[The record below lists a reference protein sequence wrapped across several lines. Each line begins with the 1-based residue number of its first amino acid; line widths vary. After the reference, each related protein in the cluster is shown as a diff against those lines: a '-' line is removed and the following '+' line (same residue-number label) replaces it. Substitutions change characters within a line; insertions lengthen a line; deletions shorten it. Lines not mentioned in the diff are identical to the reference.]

1 MLDEFRALWDER
13 CKQVGCDSVDIDMV
27 RRELIER
34 HAFSESFADKLI
46 EGLEKAGLKGE
57 KPQTAGS

>member
-1 MLDEFRALWDER
+1 
-13 CKQVGCDSVDIDMV
+13 MV

-46 EGLEKAGLKGE
+46 EGLEKAGLKEAQRVTLAVLPFVNIGATTRARSTS
-57 KPQTAGS
+57 PTA